1 MNATVVAWG
10 FVLASCLVTFMGMP
24 EVGLFLAFT
33 AAILAITA
41 AVWQTGDARRDAQHR
56 NHARRR

>member
-1 MNATVVAWG
+1 MNATAAAWC
-10 FVLASCLVTFMGMP
+10 FVIASCLITFAGMP
-24 EVGLFLAFT
+24 EVGLFLAFV

-41 AVWQTGDARRDAQHR
+41 AVWETGDARRDAQRR